1 MTMMKE
7 LTETIIRSIVDNPDK
22 VEVTELL
29 GQNSVVV
36 EVRVDQTDMGKV
48 IGRKG
53 NTANSIRTILTAAG
67 KKMNKRCT
75 LEILE

>member
-1 MTMMKE
+1 MMKE
-7 LTETIIRSIVDNPDK
+7 LTERIVRSIVDNPDQ
-22 VEVTELL
+22 VEVNELH
-29 GQNSVVV
+29 GHNSIVI

-53 NTANSIRTILTAAG
+53 NTANAIRTLLTAAG

>member
-1 MTMMKE
+1 MMKE